1 MRRKFRIKDIF
12 RYAWFQERHT
22 LYKSVNGSFYYLRK
36 IPLLGKHIP
45 ATIYQSYDFKRI
57 LFWIF
62 GIAKIP
68 LRVLGKFLWLA
79 LYVFLGNLGINLVL
93 VRSSLWTWNPQA
105 ILLGFLLWVVVVGM
119 TFHCGKAMERVIAK
133 PERDFVQNFGLSWT
147 TYLQKQ
153 ALVKPILI
161 TIFYIPALITFSF
174 LAGNFWYFLVGLT
187 AILSWDLAG
196 SALQLASFR
205 MGKKLLIA
213 TRLVWF
219 VALVSLILALVYFY
233 GHLTDHYLIVLF
245 ILQILILLSAFSA
258 VMRFRD
264 MGDLIVHFMEES
276 AALDKKIFD
285 MTQGNE
291 YTRQGLA
298 MQKKLTLK
306 NDRDLSH
313 LSGMTYINALLF
325 QRYDSILKRKWMWR
339 MALILLIWAGG
350 QLIIGYSDL
359 QLGNKELL
367 AVMPYLFLAMYAL
380 SLGRVIAQMVFVN
393 CDIAMLHYPFYRQGK
408 NILMGFNYRWLQS
421 FKYNISFALGIF
433 FLLISW
439 GRLSFSPLNTALLA
453 LLLFSLTALL
463 SFHDLFIYYVLQ
475 PFTKDMEVVNP
486 VYKLLSGGMYWVA
499 YFNTKFEDLNSFII
513 RHRENIERIRQKTE
527 NLVPFGLNLT
537 KQNMKKS

>member
-1 MRRKFRIKDIF
+1 MREIF
-12 RYAWFQERHT
+12 RYAWFQERHA

-36 IPLLGKHIP
+36 IPLLGKYIP
-45 ATIYQSYDFKRI
+45 DTIYHSYSFKRV
-57 LFWIF
+57 LFWIM

-68 LRVLGKFLWLA
+68 LRVFGKFLWLA
-79 LYVFLGNLGINLVL
+79 VYVFLGNLGINLVQ

-105 ILLGFLLWVVVVGM
+105 FLLGFLLWVVVVGM

-161 TIFYIPALITFSF
+161 TLFYIPALITFSF
-174 LAGNFWYFLVGLT
+174 LAGSIWYFLVGLT

-213 TRLVWF
+213 VRLVWF

-233 GHLTDHYLIVLF
+233 HHLTSHVLIALF
-245 ILQILILLSAFSA
+245 FLQILILLSSYGA
-258 VMRFRD
+258 VLRFRD
-264 MGDLIVHFMEES
+264 MEDLIVHFMDES

-285 MTQGNE
+285 MTRGNE

-298 MQKKLTLK
+298 MQQKLKLTT
-306 NDRDLSH
+306 DRDLGH

-325 QRYDSILKRKWMWR
+325 QRYSSILSRKFIWR
-339 MALILLIWAGG
+339 MAIILLVWVGG
-350 QLIIGYSDL
+350 QLIITYSDIPF
-359 QLGNKELL
+359 GNKELL

-380 SLGRVIAQMVFVN
+380 SLGRIIAQMVFVN
-393 CDIAMLHYPFYRQGK
+393 CDISMLHYPFYRQGK

-486 VYKLLSGGMYWVA
+486 VYKILSGGLYWVA
-499 YFNTKFEDLNSFII
+499 YFNMQFDDLNSRLYVYIVSALLLLYVGI
-513 RHRENIERIRQKTE
+513 GYLVLLKLAPKTFV
-527 NLVPFGLNLT
+527 L
-537 KQNMKKS
+537 KQ

>member
-1 MRRKFRIKDIF
+1 MREIF
-12 RYAWFQERHT
+12 RYAWFQELHG
-22 LYKSVNGSFYYLRK
+22 LYKSVNGFFYYLRK
-36 IPLLGKHIP
+36 IPFLGKHIP
-45 ATIYQSYDFKRI
+45 DTIYQSYGFKKV
-57 LFWIF
+57 LFWIL
-62 GIAKIP
+62 GIFQIP
-68 LRVLGKFLWLA
+68 LRVFGKFLWLA
-79 LYVFLGNLGINLVL
+79 VYVFLGNLGINLVQ

-105 ILLGFLLWVVVVGM
+105 FLLGFLLWVVVVGM
-119 TFHCGKAMERVIAK
+119 TFHCGKAMEMVIAK

-161 TIFYIPALITFSF
+161 TLFYIPALVTFGF

-213 TRLVWF
+213 MRLVWF
-219 VALVSLILALVYFY
+219 VALVSLILALVYFHH
-233 GHLTDHYLIVLF
+233 HLTSHVLIALF
-245 ILQILILLSAFSA
+245 FLQILILLSAYGTVLRS
-258 VMRFRD
+258 RD
-264 MGDLIVHFMEES
+264 MDGLIVHFMEES

-285 MTQGNE
+285 MTRGNE

-325 QRYDSILKRKWMWR
+325 QRYGSILSRKFMWR
-339 MALILLIWAGG
+339 MAGILLVWAGG
-350 QLIIGYSDL
+350 QLAMGYSGV

-367 AVMPYLFLAMYAL
+367 AVMPYLFMAMYAL
-380 SLGRVIAQMVFVN
+380 SLGRAIAQMVFVN
-393 CDIAMLHYPFYRQGK
+393 CDISMLHYPFYRQGK
-408 NILMGFNYRWLQS
+408 NILMGFNYRWFQS
-421 FKYNISFALGIF
+421 FKYNIWFGLGIF
-433 FLLISW
+433 FLLLGW
-439 GRLSFSPLNTALLA
+439 GKFGYSPDLIGLLA
-453 LLLFSLTALL
+453 LLLFSLTAPL

-486 VYKLLSGGMYWVA
+486 VYKILSGGLYWVA
-499 YFNTKFEDLNSFII
+499 YFNMQFDDLNSRLYVYIVSALLLLYVGIGYLVLLKLAPKTFI
-513 RHRENIERIRQKTE
+513 
-527 NLVPFGLNLT
+527 L
-537 KQNMKKS
+537 KQ

>member
-105 ILLGFLLWVVVVGM
+105 FLLGFLLWVVVVGM

-499 YFNTKFEDLNSFII
+499 YFNTKFEDLNSWLYVYIVSALLLLYVGI
-513 RHRENIERIRQKTE
+513 GYLVLLRLAPKTFV
-527 NLVPFGLNLT
+527 L
-537 KQNMKKS
+537 KQ

>member
-147 TYLQKQ
+147 IYLQKQ

-219 VALVSLILALVYFY
+219 VALVSLIFSLVYFY
-233 GHLTDHYLIVLF
+233 DHLTDHYLIVLF

-433 FLLISW
+433 FLLSSW

-499 YFNTKFEDLNSFII
+499 YFNAQFEDLNSWLYVYIVSALLLLYVGI
-513 RHRENIERIRQKTE
+513 GYLVLLRLAPKTFV
-527 NLVPFGLNLT
+527 L
-537 KQNMKKS
+537 KQ

>member
-147 TYLQKQ
+147 IYLQKQ

-233 GHLTDHYLIVLF
+233 DHLTDHYLIVLF

-499 YFNTKFEDLNSFII
+499 YFNTKFEDLNSWLYVYIVSALLLLYVGI
-513 RHRENIERIRQKTE
+513 GYLVLLRLAPKTFV
-527 NLVPFGLNLT
+527 L
-537 KQNMKKS
+537 KS